1 MATSAWAYN
10 EADLLKLIAINQ
22 CPGCD
27 LSGADLSWQMPWP
40 QNTNLEGANLEGAN
54 LSKAD
59 LSTGANL
66 RKANLRGANLR
77 GANLS
82 EADLTG
88 ADLTGANLFRVGLLR
103 ANLRGANLTDT
114 NLESK
119 SNLKNV
125 KLDGV
130 IYCRTKMPWGEL
142 NDGCPN
148 SE

>member
-1 MATSAWAYN
+1 MLMATSAWAYN
-10 EADLLKLIAINQ
+10 ETDLLKLEAINQ

-66 RKANLRGANLR
+66 RKANLRGANL
-77 GANLS
+77 S

-88 ADLTGANLFRVGLLR
+88 ADLTGANLRRVALYGADLT
-103 ANLRGANLTDT
+103 GANLTDT
-114 NLESK
+114 KLESK
-119 SNLKNV
+119 SNLTNV